1 MINQN
6 EWSYCPTRMKCG
18 VCRETGKLCP
28 HIDTAANQRTED
40 KLATTPP
47 PKVQHNELWGWVPE
61 ACRTCSSHP
70 MNGGSGLC
78 SCSLAYPDVGSLT
91 ATLTSTSMSVK
102 NDGSSS
108 SSVTIDNSN
117 IPRTY
122 TTATTSGNTLSTLED
137 K

>member
-1 MINQN
+1 MNKYAQCQYILH
-6 EWSYCPTRMKCG
+6 CG
-18 VCRETGKLCP
+18 TCVKTGKICP
-28 HIDTAANQRTED
+28 HVDTEVSNNQPDTIYV
-40 KLATTPP
+40 PP
-47 PKVQHNELWGWVPE
+47 QKQDTQLWGWVPE

-78 SCSLAYPDVGSLT
+78 SCSLAYPEVGTIT
-91 ATLTSTSMSVK
+91 ATLTGTSMSVK

-117 IPRTY
+117 TPHTY
-122 TTATTSGNTLSTLED
+122 TTVTTSGNTSSTLED